1 MSNPESTPDPPVEQH
16 DDDRAP
22 PPDPDVLPVVLA
34 GQEEYLQAEIGR
46 HR

>member
-1 MSNPESTPDPPVEQH
+1 MTTPDLPQEP
-16 DDDRAP
+16 AP
-22 PPDPDVLPVVLA
+22 PPDPEPDTAPDTVPTVLA